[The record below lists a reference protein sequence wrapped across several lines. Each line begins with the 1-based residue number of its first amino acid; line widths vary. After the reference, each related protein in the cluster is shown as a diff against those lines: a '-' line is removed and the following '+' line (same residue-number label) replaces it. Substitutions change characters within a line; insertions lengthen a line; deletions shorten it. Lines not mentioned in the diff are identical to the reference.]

1 MTYVP
6 KDGLGIAGN
15 VRSGR
20 YRALFTPRVF
30 VIRRS
35 LFRSRQGFTLVELLV
50 VIAIIGIL
58 IALLLPAIQAAREAA
73 RMATCANNLKQ
84 IGTALQNC
92 MQINKRLPP
101 LSAYAPPP
109 GWGAG
114 ETRPLHVADYR
125 GRGPTVFTL
134 LLPYLE
140 HRRLYMAA
148 FNPVDH
154 WVDVQM
160 SVDNKRLYAH
170 IITVYQCPDERAP
183 NSRGVSV
190 SPLYGCGNMTI
201 GNYGANFLVFGDPV
215 RRTTEGTTTLRQI
228 RDGLSNTVFF
238 AERYGTCGNTG
249 VGTEACSPWCD
260 ANEYFR
266 PTFCLNQLDP
276 PPNPSYPPCL
286 PFQVAPNMSTQC
298 DPFRAQSPH
307 PQTMNVGMGDAS
319 VRALDPS
326 VCNDV
331 DSSYPGVSI
340 WSQICDPRD
349 GKGFQGEP

>member
-1 MTYVP
+1 M
-6 KDGLGIAGN
+6 
-15 VRSGR
+15 
-20 YRALFTPRVF
+20 
-30 VIRRS
+30 RRS
-35 LFRSRQGFTLVELLV
+35 LFHLRQGFTLVELLV

-73 RMATCANNLKQ
+73 RRAQCSNNLRQ
-84 IGTALQNC
+84 IGTALHNC

-101 LSAYAPPP
+101 LCPYA
-109 GWGAG
+109 GWGVG
-114 ETRPLHVADYR
+114 ELQPLHVPDYR

-140 HRRLYMAA
+140 QRTLYMRA

-160 SVDNKRLYAH
+160 IVDNKRLYAH
-170 IITVYQCPDERAP
+170 IIPVYMCPDERAK
-183 NSRGVSV
+183 NSAGVST
-190 SPLYGCGNMTI
+190 SPLYGCGNMTY

-215 RRTTEGTTTLRQI
+215 RRTTEGTTTLQQI

-249 VGTEACSPWCD
+249 AGTEACSPWCD
-260 ANEYFR
+260 ANVYFR
-266 PTFCLNQLDP
+266 PTFCLNQMDP
-276 PPNPSYPPCL
+276 PPNPPYPPCL
-286 PFQVAPNMSTQC
+286 PFQVSPNMSSQC

-307 PQTMNVGMGDAS
+307 PQTMNVGMGDGS
-319 VRALDPS
+319 VRALNPS
-326 VCNDV
+326 ICNDLNP
-331 DSSYPGVSI
+331 SNPGVST

-349 GKGFQGEP
+349 GKGMPGDI